1 MNNKRIL
8 IIESKLNKIESILNK
23 KHSAKNERGYSRRYF
38 THRKESTST
47 LQGISG
53 KPLHR

>member
-23 KHSAKNERGYSRRYF
+23 NIQLRMKDVK
-38 THRKESTST
+38 
-47 LQGISG
+47 
-53 KPLHR
+53 